1 MQLGG
6 SLVLC
11 GRHEFGEE
19 HALGLRSRRGTR
31 VRLVDHLQQLTVGR
45 DDELEVRLELAAQ
58 ALEHELV
65 GRVADRDHELAVL
78 VEQRKRDL
86 APSIVLVERLERLGL
101 DVAHGDV
108 DERKAF
114 LPGQH
119 LAEISL
125 VEPAALEQHLAE
137 ALAGAHALL
146 ERVLELRLAEE
157 PGAEDQ
163 RAERHVEHRRL
174 RSLR

>member
-1 MQLGG
+1 M
-6 SLVLC
+6 
-11 GRHEFGEE
+11 
-19 HALGLRSRRGTR
+19 
-31 VRLVDHLQQLTVGR
+31 GR
-45 DDELEVRLELAAQ
+45 DDELEVRLELTAQ

-65 GRVADRDHELAVL
+65 GRVANRDHELAVL
-78 VEQRKRDL
+78 VEERKRDL
-86 APSIVLVERLERLGL
+86 APGIVLVERLERLGL
-101 DVAHGDV
+101 DIAHGDV
-108 DERKAF
+108 DEREAL

-157 PGAEDQ
+157 PCAEDQ

-174 RSLR
+174 RSLL